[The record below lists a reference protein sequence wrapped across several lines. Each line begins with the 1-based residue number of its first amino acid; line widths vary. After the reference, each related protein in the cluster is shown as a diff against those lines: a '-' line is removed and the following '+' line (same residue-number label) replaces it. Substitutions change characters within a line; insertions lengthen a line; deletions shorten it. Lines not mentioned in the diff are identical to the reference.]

1 MNISLYIDELFQ
13 IIDVSDTPDNEML
26 GAAEDAA
33 PNIFDKVS
41 SHITRIV
48 GGLAHQSLETSKT
61 ASVEKLLAKNG
72 EAFTFLTISTQIVKF
87 ASIDKKNILLSIQ
100 QNNESLE
107 GNLNPLF
114 KENVHYS
121 PLIPNSE
128 QDFWDFLESAEVTE
142 IEGVKTEEDHQKLN
156 ERLEL
161 LLREAEKQGL
171 EWIRTVN
178 DLRLS
183 MIKLKESE
191 QTKKALLEAVPDAMF
206 QVNKDG
212 YYLEY
217 IPAKDETTIPA
228 AAFIGN
234 NMADIL
240 PEDYAQEAMEILKL
254 SLETA
259 TVRDYSFE
267 WELEDNLR
275 YFEMRFS
282 PINESEALCMIR
294 DITKQKRGEELLRKS
309 VLYYQDLI
317 KRSPAP
323 ILVLDKE
330 STFIDANPAALLL
343 IGVENIKQL
352 SNRRGYDFI
361 HKNDKAIVK
370 DRLKRGFNDNF
381 PEGVARFL
389 GVNYNEEEVE
399 IEVAAAI
406 MNLGG
411 KRVAQLVLREV
422 K

>member
-1 MNISLYIDELFQ
+1 MNISLYIDEYFQ
-13 IIDVSDTPDNEML
+13 IIDVVDTQNDKTVNTLE
-26 GAAEDAA
+26 GAAPD
-33 PNIFDKVS
+33 IFDKVS
-41 SHITRIV
+41 SHVTRIIGDLV
-48 GGLAHQSLETSKT
+48 YKSLETNRM
-61 ASVEKLLAKNG
+61 ASVERLFAKNG
-72 EAFTFLTISTQIVKF
+72 EVFTFLTISTQIVKF
-87 ASIDKKNILLSIQ
+87 ASIDKKIILLFIQ
-100 QNNESLE
+100 QNNENLE
-107 GNLNPLF
+107 GNFGQLFKDNPHYNPL
-114 KENVHYS
+114 EPDN
-121 PLIPNSE
+121 E
-128 QDFWDFLESAEVTE
+128 QQFWDFLESAEVTKME
-142 IEGVKTEEDHQKLN
+142 EVGTEQDQQKVN
-156 ERLEL
+156 KRLEL

-171 EWIRTVN
+171 EWIKTMN
-178 DLRLS
+178 DLTLS

-191 QTKKALLEAVPDAMF
+191 QTKKALLDAVPDAMF

-217 IPAKDETTIPA
+217 IPAKDETTIPP

-234 NMADIL
+234 NMKDIL
-240 PEDYAQEAMEILKL
+240 PEEYAHQAMEELQL
-254 SLETA
+254 SLDTA
-259 TVRDYSFE
+259 MVRGYSFE

-323 ILVLDKE
+323 ILVLDKD
-330 STFIDANPAALLL
+330 SRFIDANPAALLL
-343 IGVENIKQL
+343 IGAEDIQQL
-352 SNRRGYDFI
+352 KNRRGYDFI

-370 DRLKRGFNDNF
+370 DKLKRGFNDNF

-389 GVNYNEEEVE
+389 AVNYNEEEIA

>member
-1 MNISLYIDELFQ
+1 MNISLYIDECFQ
-13 IIDVSDTPDNEML
+13 IIDVVDIQKNNTINILEST
-26 GAAEDAA
+26 A

-41 SHITRIV
+41 SHVTRII
-48 GGLAHQSLETSKT
+48 GGLVHRSLETNRM
-61 ASVEKLLAKNG
+61 ASVEKLFARNG
-72 EAFTFLTISTQIVKF
+72 NTSTFLTISTQIVKL
-87 ASIDKKNILLSIQ
+87 ASIDKKILLLFIQ
-100 QNNESLE
+100 QNNENLE
-107 GNLNPLF
+107 GNLSELI
-114 KENVHYS
+114 KENTDYS
-121 PLIPNSE
+121 PLMPDNE
-128 QDFWDFLESAEVTE
+128 QQFWDFLESAEVTE
-142 IEGVKTEEDHQKLN
+142 MEEVETEHDQQKVN

-171 EWIRTVN
+171 EWIKTMN
-178 DLRLS
+178 DLTLS

-191 QTKKALLEAVPDAMF
+191 QTKKALLDAVPDAMF
-206 QVNKDG
+206 QVNKEG

-234 NMADIL
+234 NMKDIL
-240 PEDYAQEAMEILKL
+240 PEEYAPQAMEELKL

-259 TVRDYSFE
+259 MVRDYSFE

-275 YFEMRFS
+275 YFEIRFS
-282 PINESEALCMIR
+282 PLNELEALCMIR

-309 VLYYQDLI
+309 VLHYQDLI
-317 KRSPAP
+317 RRSPAP
-323 ILVLDKE
+323 ILILDRDSK
-330 STFIDANPAALLL
+330 FIDANPAALLL
-343 IGVENIKQL
+343 IGVEDIKQL
-352 SNRRGYDFI
+352 KNRRGYDFI
-361 HKNDKAIVK
+361 HKNDKSIVK
-370 DRLKRGFNDNF
+370 DKLKRGFNDNF

-389 GVNYNEEEVE
+389 LVNYNEEEIA